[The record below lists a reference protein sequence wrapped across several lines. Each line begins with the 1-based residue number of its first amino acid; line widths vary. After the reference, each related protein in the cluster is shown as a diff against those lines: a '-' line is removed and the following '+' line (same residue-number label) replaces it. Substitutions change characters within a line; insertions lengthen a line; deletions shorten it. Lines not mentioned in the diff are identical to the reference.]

1 MKLFYGSS
9 YDRGLQH
16 LLEMWEE
23 IKEQVPEATLDI
35 CYGWNLFE
43 KAYTTNPERMQWKKY
58 MDELMTQDGI
68 THHGRVGKD
77 ELLEIMSKCGIWA
90 YPTHFDEINCI
101 TALNAQKL
109 GLVPVVINRA
119 ALKETVGSGIRIE
132 GDIFMPETREE
143 FKNKLIGLMKDKETW
158 ETERQKGMK
167 FAKNYTW
174 KKISKAWLDERP

>member
-16 LLEMWEE
+16 LLEMWTD
-23 IKEQVPEATLDI
+23 IKGEVPEATLDI
-35 CYGWNLFE
+35 CYGWDLFE
-43 KAYTTNPERMQWKKY
+43 KAYFNNPERMAWKKY
-58 MDELMTQDGI
+58 MDELMSADGI
-68 THHGRVGKD
+68 THHGRVGKK
-77 ELLEIMSKCGIWA
+77 ELLKIMGGCDIWA

-119 ALKETVGSGIRIE
+119 ALRETVGSGIRVE

-143 FKNKLIGLMKDKETW
+143 FKNKLIELMKDKDKLKEHS
-158 ETERQKGMK
+158 EMAEM
-167 FAKNYTW
+167 FAKDFTW
-174 KKISKAWLDERP
+174 RKIADKWRKHFK